1 MKKMYLKMKVVIQ
14 MTVLYSVLILIMLI
28 SGIAALVFDNLLNS
42 IIAAGLV
49 SLIAAA
55 LFYFLKAPDVAMTE
69 AAIGAGLTTAI
80 FVITLRKTEGS
91 ENEWD
96 LEIYWP

>member
-1 MKKMYLKMKVVIQ
+1 MSLI
-14 MTVLYSVLILIMLI
+14 SSFLILIMLAAAV
-28 SGIAALVFDNLLNS
+28 AALAFDDLLSS

-49 SLIAAA
+49 SLIAAV

-80 FVITLRKTEGS
+80 FVLALFKTERGKS
-91 ENEWD
+91 E
-96 LEIYWP
+96 

>member
-1 MKKMYLKMKVVIQ
+1 MPLI
-14 MTVLYSVLILIMLI
+14 SSFLILIMLAAAA
-28 SGIAALVFDNLLNS
+28 AALAFDDLLSS

-49 SLIAAA
+49 SLTAAV

-80 FVITLRKTEGS
+80 FVLALFKTERGKS
-91 ENEWD
+91 E
-96 LEIYWP
+96 

>member
-1 MKKMYLKMKVVIQ
+1 MIRMSLI
-14 MTVLYSVLILIMLI
+14 SSFLILIMLAAAV
-28 SGIAALVFDNLLNS
+28 AALVFDDLLSS

-49 SLIAAA
+49 SLIAAV

-80 FVITLRKTEGS
+80 FVLALFKTERGKS
-91 ENEWD
+91 E
-96 LEIYWP
+96 

>member
-1 MKKMYLKMKVVIQ
+1 MKKMFWITKVVMQ
-14 MTVLYSVLILIMLI
+14 MTFLYSTLILLMLI
-28 SGIAALVFDNLLNS
+28 SGIAALLFENLLNS
-42 IIAAGLV
+42 IIAAGFV

-91 ENEWD
+91 ENE
-96 LEIYWP
+96 

>member
-1 MKKMYLKMKVVIQ
+1 MIKMSLI
-14 MTVLYSVLILIMLI
+14 SSFLILVMLAAAV
-28 SGIAALVFDNLLNS
+28 AALVFDDLLSS

-49 SLIAAA
+49 SLIAAV

-80 FVITLRKTEGS
+80 FVLALFKTERGKS
-91 ENEWD
+91 E
-96 LEIYWP
+96 

>member
-1 MKKMYLKMKVVIQ
+1 MSLI
-14 MTVLYSVLILIMLI
+14 SSFLILIMLTAAV
-28 SGIAALVFDNLLNS
+28 AALVFDDLLSS

-49 SLIAAA
+49 SLIAAV

-80 FVITLRKTEGS
+80 FVLALFKTERGK
-91 ENEWD
+91 NE
-96 LEIYWP
+96 

>member
-28 SGIAALVFDNLLNS
+28 SGIAALLFDNLLNS

-91 ENEWD
+91 ENE
-96 LEIYWP
+96 

>member
-1 MKKMYLKMKVVIQ
+1 MIY
-14 MTVLYSVLILIMLI
+14 LYSLLIILMLA
-28 SGIAALVFDNLLNS
+28 SALAAIFMENLLSS

-55 LFYFLKAPDVAMTE
+55 LYFFLKAPDVAMTE

-80 FVITLRKTEGS
+80 FVVTLMKTEWG
-91 ENEWD
+91 D
-96 LEIYWP
+96 DK

>member
-1 MKKMYLKMKVVIQ
+1 MIKMSLI
-14 MTVLYSVLILIMLI
+14 SSFLILIMLAAAV
-28 SGIAALVFDNLLNS
+28 AALSFDDLLSS

-49 SLIAAA
+49 SLIAAV

-80 FVITLRKTEGS
+80 FVLALFKTERGKS
-91 ENEWD
+91 E
-96 LEIYWP
+96 

>member
-1 MKKMYLKMKVVIQ
+1 MSLI
-14 MTVLYSVLILIMLI
+14 SSFLILIMLAAAV
-28 SGIAALVFDNLLNS
+28 AALVFDDLLSS

-49 SLIAAA
+49 SLIAAV

-80 FVITLRKTEGS
+80 FVLALFKTERGKS
-91 ENEWD
+91 E
-96 LEIYWP
+96 

>member
-1 MKKMYLKMKVVIQ
+1 MK
-14 MTVLYSVLILIMLI
+14 MTLLYSILILIMLI

-42 IIAAGLV
+42 IIAAGFV
-49 SLIAAA
+49 SLMASA

-91 ENEWD
+91 ESE
-96 LEIYWP
+96 

>member
-1 MKKMYLKMKVVIQ
+1 
-14 MTVLYSVLILIMLI
+14 MTLLYSTLILLMLI

-42 IIAAGLV
+42 IIAAGFV
-49 SLIAAA
+49 SLMAAA

-91 ENEWD
+91 DSE
-96 LEIYWP
+96 

>member
-1 MKKMYLKMKVVIQ
+1 MKKMYLTMKVVMQ
-14 MTVLYSVLILIMLI
+14 MTFLYSILILLMLI
-28 SGIAALVFDNLLNS
+28 SGIAALLFDNLLNS

-91 ENEWD
+91 ENE
-96 LEIYWP
+96 